1 MLAKSALWDYRP
13 YNRATSIE
21 IGWLET
27 NCPISQTAHF
37 HPEVQ
42 VVTVTHGWRAYS
54 TPFGNF
60 CASPG
65 DIIIIPAHLPHASHG
80 SSASIVT
87 HLYVPSDHP
96 SAYGI
101 VVPQVIRCVRT
112 QTPSDILDAIGSMRK
127 DGRRNNRSA
136 STRALPEQVLGQEL
150 DVSSIAAQLG
160 YSTDGFIRAFRRQF
174 GMTPAAYRLA
184 HRLMNAR
191 SQLKK
196 GGTVAD
202 VAYATSFADQSHF
215 GRLFRRT
222 YGATPGAYRSAFT
235 TA

>member
-1 MLAKSALWDYRP
+1 MSVKSALWNYRP
-13 YNRATSIE
+13 YNPATSIE
-21 IGWLET
+21 MGQLET
-27 NCPISQTAHF
+27 IYPISQTAHF

-42 VVTVTHGWRAYS
+42 VVTVTHGWRVYS
-54 TPFGNF
+54 TPLGHF

-65 DIIIIPAHLPHASHG
+65 DIVIIPAHLPHASHG
-80 SSASIVT
+80 SSASIVI
-87 HLYVPSDHP
+87 HFYVPSDHP
-96 SAYGI
+96 SVQAV
-101 VVPQVIRCVRT
+101 VVPQIIRCVRA
-112 QTPSDILDAIGSMRK
+112 QSPSDILDAIGSMRK
-127 DGRRNNRSA
+127 DERRDNRSA
-136 STRALPEQVLGQEL
+136 LTGAPPEQVLDQEL
-150 DVSSIAAQLG
+150 DVSAIAAQLG

-196 GGTVAD
+196 GRTV
-202 VAYATSFADQSHF
+202 VAVTYATSFADQSHF
-215 GRLFRRT
+215 GRLFRRA

>member
-1 MLAKSALWDYRP
+1 LLSSAWNYRP

-21 IGWLET
+21 TGRLET
-27 NCPISQTAHF
+27 TCPISQTAHF

-42 VVTVTHGWRAYS
+42 VVTVNYGWRVYS
-54 TPFGNF
+54 TPVGDF

-65 DIIIIPAHLPHASHG
+65 DIIIIPARLPHASRG

-96 SAYGI
+96 SAHGI
-101 VVPQVIRCVRT
+101 VVPQIIRNVRA
-112 QTPSDILDAIGSMRK
+112 QSPSDILDAIGSMRK
-127 DGRRNNRSA
+127 DGRRDNQSRS
-136 STRALPEQVLGQEL
+136 TGALPEQVLDQEL
-150 DVSSIAAQLG
+150 AVSAIAAQLG

-174 GMTPAAYRLA
+174 GMTPAAYRVA
-184 HRLMNAR
+184 DRLMDAR

-215 GRLFRRT
+215 GRLFRRA
-222 YGATPGAYRSAFT
+222 YGATPGAYRSAFI

>member
-1 MLAKSALWDYRP
+1 MLLKSELWDYRP

-21 IGWLET
+21 MGRLET
-27 NCPISQTAHF
+27 ACAISQTAHF

-54 TPFGNF
+54 TPFGDF

-65 DIIIIPAHLPHASHG
+65 DILIIPARLPHTSHG
-80 SSASIVT
+80 TSASIVT

-96 SAYGI
+96 SAHGI
-101 VVPQVIRCVRT
+101 VVPQITRCVRA
-112 QTPSDILDAIGSMRK
+112 QTPSNILDAIGSMRR
-127 DGRRNNRSA
+127 DGRRENQSV
-136 STRALPEQVLGQEL
+136 STVALLEQILNQEVS
-150 DVSSIAAQLG
+150 VSSIAAQLG

-191 SQLKK
+191 SRLKK
-196 GGTVAD
+196 GDTVAE

-215 GRLFRRT
+215 GRLFRRA

>member
-1 MLAKSALWDYRP
+1 MPVSVLWNYRL
-13 YNRATSIE
+13 YNRAASIE
-21 IGWLET
+21 MGQLEAA
-27 NCPISQTAHF
+27 CPISQAAHF

-42 VVTVTHGWRAYS
+42 VVTVTHGWRGYW
-54 TPFGNF
+54 TPLGEFRA
-60 CASPG
+60 CPG
-65 DIIIIPAHLPHASHG
+65 ELLIIPARLPHASHG

-96 SAYGI
+96 SARGV
-101 VVPQVIRCVRT
+101 VVPQIIRCVRARS
-112 QTPSDILDAIGSMRK
+112 PGDILDAIGSMRR
-127 DGRRNNRSA
+127 DGRPDNQSA
-136 STRALPEQVLGQEL
+136 STHTLPEQVLEQEL
-150 DVSSIAAQLG
+150 HVSAIAAQLG
-160 YSTDGFIRAFRRQF
+160 YSTDGFIRAFRRQI

-202 VAYATSFADQSHF
+202 VAHATSFADQSHL
-215 GRLFRRT
+215 GRLFRRA

-235 TA
+235 IA

>member
-1 MLAKSALWDYRP
+1 MSALWNYRP

-21 IGWLET
+21 MGRLEAS
-27 NCPISQTAHF
+27 CPISQTAHL

-42 VVTVTHGWRAYS
+42 VATVIHGWRAYS
-54 TPFGNF
+54 TPLGDF

-65 DIIIIPAHLPHASHG
+65 DIVVIPAQLPHASRG

-87 HLYVPSDHP
+87 HLYLPGDHP

-101 VVPQVIRCVRT
+101 VAPQIIRCVRA
-112 QTPSDILDAIGSMRK
+112 QSPGDILDAIGSMLK
-127 DGRRNNRSA
+127 DGRRVNQVA
-136 STRALPEQVLGQEL
+136 STNALPKQVLDQEL
-150 DVSSIAAQLG
+150 DVGSIAAQLG

-184 HRLMNAR
+184 RRLANAR

-215 GRLFRRT
+215 GRHFRRA
-222 YGATPGAYRSAFT
+222 YGATPAAYRSAFT

>member
-1 MLAKSALWDYRP
+1 MSVVSALWNYRP
-13 YNRATSIE
+13 YKLATSIE
-21 IGWLET
+21 IGRLET
-27 NCPISQTAHF
+27 ACPISQTAHF

-42 VVTVTHGWRAYS
+42 VVTLTRGWHAYS
-54 TPFGNF
+54 SPLGVF

-65 DIIIIPAHLPHASHG
+65 DILIIPARLPHASHG
-80 SSASIVT
+80 NATSIVT

-96 SAYGI
+96 TAHGI
-101 VVPQVIRCVRT
+101 VVPQIIWRMRV
-112 QTPSDILDAIGSMRK
+112 QSPSDILDAVGSMRK
-127 DGRRNNRSA
+127 DGRRYNRSA
-136 STRALPEQVLGQEL
+136 STGAVPEQILDQEL
-150 DVSSIAAQLG
+150 GVAAQLG

-202 VAYATSFADQSHF
+202 VACATAFADQSRF
-215 GRLFRRT
+215 GRLFRRA
-222 YGATPGAYRSAFT
+222 YGATPSAYRSAFT